1 MRIKSSPLLCAIG
14 IIYASL
20 FGISHINFDSS
31 EIEYIDATPYI
42 IYPTVTTVDV
52 AVTTVDVIESLA
64 VETTKTTIPLP
75 KEVPMDPKKRC
86 PKFEHKFA
94 EYNLPVETFSYIAW
108 RESRCNP
115 KAVNAKWDAK
125 GNVIWTL
132 NRNGSIDRGLVQI
145 NSTWKTVTKNVCGTK
160 LNGLFNVDCN
170 LKVAKFLMD
179 NTKGKLLNWRISNYK

>member
-1 MRIKSSPLLCAIG
+1 MRIKSSPLLYAIG

-20 FGISHINFDSS
+20 FGISHNNSDGS
-31 EIEYIDATPYI
+31 ETKYIDATPYI

-75 KEVPMDPKKRC
+75 KEVPSDPNKRC
-86 PKFEHKFA
+86 PAFEHKFA

-132 NRNGSIDRGLVQI
+132 NKNGSIDRGLVQI
-145 NSTWKTVTKNVCGTK
+145 NSSWKTVTKNVCGTK
-160 LNGLFNVDCN
+160 LSGLFNIDCN
-170 LKVAKFLMD
+170 LKVAKYIMD
-179 NTKGKLLNWRISNYK
+179 NSVGKLNNWKISN